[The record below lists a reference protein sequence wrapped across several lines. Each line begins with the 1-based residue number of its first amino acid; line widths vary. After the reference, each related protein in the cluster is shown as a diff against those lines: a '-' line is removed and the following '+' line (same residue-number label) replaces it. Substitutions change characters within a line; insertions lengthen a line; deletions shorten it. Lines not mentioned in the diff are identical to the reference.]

1 MRGNIRKKADRTWE
15 VSVELDRDPETG
27 RRRRRWERV
36 YGTKKDA
43 EARLAQL
50 LHEQETG
57 LSVDPSRL
65 TVAAWLREWF
75 AQKAPHLRPTTRD
88 RYRVAIEQRLIPAF
102 GRVRLQE
109 LRPAQ
114 VQGVYARWLAEGLA
128 GPTVN
133 SWHRVL
139 AGALREAV
147 RLQLVGRAV
156 TDAVRPPSA
165 TPHNLQLKP
174 ADAPAVL
181 RSLEAVEQPWRAFCL
196 LILYTGMRRG
206 EALGL
211 QWPDVDLERGV
222 AAITRTRT
230 TTRSGEL
237 VEGPPKTKAG
247 ERAVPL
253 PAPAVEAL
261 REWRRE
267 QVEDRLAAG
276 ATWEGGEWVF
286 ATRGGPIHPHTPTHW
301 WRDHARQHGLA
312 LRLHDLRHL
321 AATIMAQT
329 GIPPRVA
336 AQVLGHT
343 RPSFTLD
350 VYAGAPDFE
359 AMRQAVEA
367 LSKAY
372 QGGA

>member
-1 MRGNIRKKADRTWE
+1 MRGSIRKRGDRTWE

-27 RRRRRWERV
+27 RRRRRNERV
-36 YGTKKDA
+36 YGTKKEA

-57 LSVDPSRL
+57 LAVDPSRL
-65 TVAAWLREWF
+65 TVADWLREWF
-75 AQKAPHLRPTTRD
+75 AQRAPRLRPTTRE
-88 RYRVAIEQRLIPAF
+88 RYRAAIEQRLIPAF

-128 GPTVN
+128 DATVN

-181 RSLEAVEQPWRAFCL
+181 RSLEDVEQPWRAFFL

-211 QWPDVDLERGV
+211 QWPDLDLERGV
-222 AAITRTRT
+222 AAVARTRT
-230 TTRSGEL
+230 ATHRGEV

-247 ERAVPL
+247 ERLVPL

-261 REWRRE
+261 RAWRRE
-267 QVEDRLAAG
+267 QVAERLAAG
-276 ATWEGGEWVF
+276 AAWAGGEWVF
-286 ATRGGPIHPHTPTHW
+286 ATRGGPVHPNTPTHW
-301 WRDHARQHGLA
+301 WKRHAREHGLN